1 MLTSLHVERFRS
13 LYDVSVELG
22 RVNVFIGANGAG
34 KSNVL
39 EAVGVVSAALGRG
52 LDDRTLGER
61 GVRRSVPT
69 LFKSSFKGKS
79 LPGSFALEAGFG
91 DGVEYRLSVSASDTS
106 GRLQFHTEE
115 LRVGDQRIF
124 GRAPRGVRIYAPVAP
139 MLELPAAD
147 APRSLWD
154 THRALMQVPA
164 QAAEAL
170 KTLVPYGIFAPETGV
185 MRGTSSEQFPG
196 TPLGLAGSGLASAFI
211 GAMGSGRRDPATTTV
226 IERLLGLSGWA
237 EEISVRARDEAVT
250 PHHVTSANP
259 KSELYFVDRFMNAK
273 RNKLSAYDASEGT
286 LYLLFIAVLLAHPE
300 TPPIF
305 ALDNVDS
312 TLNPAVVRRTIEH
325 IAAAVC
331 AKREG
336 SSLPRQVFLT
346 THHPSA
352 LDGLDLFN
360 DDQRVFVVWR
370 DESAGGVTK
379 ITRLK
384 PPRGMTRE
392 AWVVEKHG
400 QRLSALLLDGQIPH
414 ALAASG

>member
-1 MLTSLHVERFRS
+1 MLTSLHIKHFRS
-13 LYDVSVELG
+13 LYDVSIELG

-69 LFKSSFKGKS
+69 LFKSSFKGKA
-79 LPGSFALEAGFG
+79 LPRSFTLAAELGAGV
-91 DGVEYRLSVSASDTS
+91 DYRLSVSASDTS
-106 GRLQFHTEE
+106 GRLQFQTEE
-115 LRVGDQRIF
+115 LRVGKQRIF
-124 GRAPRGVRIYAPVAP
+124 GRGPRGSVIYAPIAP
-139 MLELPAAD
+139 MLELPAAE
-147 APRSLWD
+147 ASRSLWD
-154 THRALMQVPA
+154 THRALMLVPVE
-164 QAAEAL
+164 AAEAL
-170 KTLVPYGIFAPETGV
+170 KALVQYGIFAPETGV
-185 MRGTSSEQFPG
+185 MRGTTSEQFPG
-196 TPLGLAGSGLASAFI
+196 KPLGLAGSGLASAFPV
-211 GAMGSGRRDPATTTV
+211 AMRSGRRDRATTTV
-226 IERLLGLSGWA
+226 IDRLLVLSGWA
-237 EEISVRARDEAVT
+237 ERIHARVRDEAVT
-250 PHHVTSANP
+250 PQHVASADP
-259 KSELYFVDRFMNAK
+259 RSELYFVDRFMNSK
-273 RNKLSAYDASEGT
+273 RNELSAYDASEGT

-336 SSLPRQVFLT
+336 SPLPRQVFLT

-379 ITRLK
+379 ITRIK

-392 AWVVEKHG
+392 TWVVEKHG

-414 ALAASG
+414 ALAASA